1 MRLPSDPE
9 TAAEHACW
17 WLLAAAVILSALVAT
32 PAGDTFRLPK
42 DAVVRSAAIALISIA
57 ALFAIWVRYPDWL
70 RLGRSRW
77 LVIPVAVVA
86 WTLITFAFAENH
98 RTAIAAVVDALA
110 SVTLFLFAVVLLR
123 RRSVLAFGL
132 VALPAALVN
141 VVVIV
146 LQWRHVWEPF
156 IYTIDVP
163 DRLRRTAMIGNPDDV
178 GMYFAPVVI
187 AAAALAIATKRPIRF
202 VAALVAMLGIGAVVI
217 AQTLTALAAIGVGLV
232 AMLIVLFRRR
242 ALAAVA
248 LLVVAGGVVLF
259 VSEPGH
265 RLTEMATQLR
275 HGQVPVAISGRAVMA
290 STAIEM
296 FKDAPLFGVGPGNF
310 AWEFFPYKLKVE
322 ERTPALRSVM
332 QENAGEAHN
341 DHLQM
346 LAEGGVPGYA
356 IYVIA
361 LIALAAISFREGDDD
376 RARFARFAALPLAV
390 TFAVLG
396 LASFPLHVASARTI
410 FLFAAAAA
418 TAWSHE
424 READA

>member
-1 MRLPSDPE
+1 MRLPADPE

-42 DAVVRSAAIALISIA
+42 DAVVRGAAIVLLSIA
-57 ALFAIWVRYPDWL
+57 ALFSMWVRYPDWL
-70 RLGRSRW
+70 RLGRNRW
-77 LVIPVAVVA
+77 LSIPAAAVA
-86 WTLITFAFAENH
+86 WTLVTFAFAENH
-98 RTAIAAVVDALA
+98 RTAVAAVVDALA

-123 RRSVLAFGL
+123 RRSLVAFAV
-132 VALPAALVN
+132 VALPAAIVN
-141 VVVIV
+141 AVIIV

-156 IYTIDVP
+156 LYTTEIP

-187 AAAALAIATKRPIRF
+187 AAAAIAIATKRPIR
-202 VAALVAMLGIGAVVI
+202 VAAALVSVLGIGAVVI
-217 AQTLTALAAIGVGLV
+217 AQTLTALAAIGAGLV

-248 LLVVAGGVVLF
+248 LLVVAGGVLLF
-259 VSEPGH
+259 VSAPGQ
-265 RLTEMATQLR
+265 RVTEMAVQLR
-275 HGQVPVAISGRAVMA
+275 HGQVPVAISGRVVMA
-290 STAIEM
+290 ATALEM

-310 AWEFFPYKLKVE
+310 AWEFFPYKLQVE
-322 ERTPALRSVM
+322 AERPALRSLM
-332 QENAGEAHN
+332 QENAGETHN

-346 LAEGGVPGYA
+346 LAEGGIPGYA
-356 IYVIA
+356 IYVAA
-361 LIALAAISFREGDDD
+361 LLALAAISFREAGDD

-396 LASFPLHVASARTI
+396 LAAFPLHVTSARTI
-410 FLFAAAAA
+410 VLFAAAAA